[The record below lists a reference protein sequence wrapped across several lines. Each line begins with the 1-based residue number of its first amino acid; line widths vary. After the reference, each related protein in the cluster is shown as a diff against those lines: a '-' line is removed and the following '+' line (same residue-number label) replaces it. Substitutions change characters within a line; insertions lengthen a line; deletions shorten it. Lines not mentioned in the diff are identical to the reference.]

1 MESETIITALSSG
14 GFAAVASLL
23 GSAII
28 IKSNNIKDR
37 KSKKIIACSIVEDLM
52 CNLGNIKIINSNCV
66 YEYFAIFENIENLE
80 FYMNSIRLINKHRFY
95 LTPDILNEI
104 ELMESKLRE
113 IAANYYTKRGNDEYS
128 LCDDGIEY
136 HNDFIKFQITLRI
149 LLDYRYKKLK

>member
-1 MESETIITALSSG
+1 MVNETIITALFSG

-23 GSAII
+23 GITII

-37 KSKKIIACSIVEDLM
+37 KSKKIIACSIIEDLM
-52 CNLGNIKIINSNCV
+52 CNLGSIKTINSNCI

-80 FYMNSIRLINKHRFY
+80 SYMNSIRLINKHRFY

-113 IAANYYTKRGNDEYS
+113 IAANYYTNRGNDEYS
-128 LCDDGIEY
+128 LSEDGIEY
-136 HNDFIKFQITLRI
+136 HNDLVRFQNTLRI
-149 LLDYRYKKLK
+149 LLDKSYKKLK